1 MHWRNTVMVVGLV
14 PFVACSAGDAV
25 MQTDGAEPPAER
37 RSSPSV
43 VLVQESDIPADV
55 QPDSWAR
62 LPLPQRDELDEDG
75 QRAFDIIVNPE
86 SRYNT
91 GLRGPVG
98 MWMYSPQMAEHMF
111 PASSYLRFGTSKD
124 QRLTELVILAT
135 AREVRSQYEW
145 TAHEPAALREGLEP
159 EIIELVKRRAD
170 LDAVGDTPGLG
181 ERERLLIEFVREVIT
196 QEKVASETFSQAR
209 DLFGDRGVMDL
220 AGLVGYYN
228 YVNLTIKTFDVQLA
242 PGRERLL
249 PDLW

>member
-1 MHWRNTVMVVGLV
+1 MLWRQIVMVVGLV

-25 MQTDGAEPPAER
+25 RQTGAAEPLAE
-37 RSSPSV
+37 SGSPV
-43 VLVQESDIPADV
+43 VQPSDIPADV

-86 SRYNT
+86 SRYSA
-91 GLRGPVG
+91 GLRGPIG
-98 MWMYSPQMAEHMF
+98 MWMYSPRMAEHIF

-145 TAHEPAALREGLEP
+145 SAHEPAALREGLEP

-170 LDAVGDTPGLG
+170 LDTVADVPGLG
-181 ERERLLIEFVREVIT
+181 EHERVVIEFVREVLT
-196 QEKVASETFSQAR
+196 EEKVRSETFSQAR
-209 DLFGDRGVMDL
+209 DLFGDDGVMDL

-228 YVNLTIKTFDVQLA
+228 YVNLTIKTFDLQLA

-249 PDLW
+249 PDPW

>member
-1 MHWRNTVMVVGLV
+1 MLWRNIVMVVGLV

-25 MQTDGAEPPAER
+25 MQTGEAEPLAE
-37 RSSPSV
+37 SDSSV
-43 VLVQESDIPADV
+43 VQPSDIPADV

-86 SRYNT
+86 SRYST

-145 TAHEPAALREGLEP
+145 TTHEPAALREGLEP

-181 ERERLLIEFVREVIT
+181 ERERLLIAFVREVIT

-209 DLFGDRGVMDL
+209 DLFGDPGVMDL

>member
-1 MHWRNTVMVVGLV
+1 MRWQDVVIAVVLV
-14 PFVACSAGDAV
+14 SFVACTAGDAV
-25 MQTDGAEPPAER
+25 RQTDEAEPLAE
-37 RSSPSV
+37 SGSSV
-43 VLVQESDIPADV
+43 VQPSDIPADV

-86 SRYNT
+86 SRYST
-91 GLRGPVG
+91 GLRGPLA
-98 MWMYSPQMAEHMF
+98 MWMYSPRLAEHMF

-170 LDAVGDTPGLG
+170 LDTVGDTPGLG
-181 ERERLLIEFVREVIT
+181 ERERLVIEFVREVLT
-196 QEKVASETFSQAR
+196 EEKVSSETFSQAR
-209 DLFGDRGVMDL
+209 NLFGDRGVMDL
-220 AGLVGYYN
+220 AGLVAYYN
-228 YVNLTIKTFDVQLA
+228 LVNITLKTFDVQLA

>member
-1 MHWRNTVMVVGLV
+1 MDWRNTVMVVGLV

-25 MQTDGAEPPAER
+25 MQTDGAEPAAER
-37 RSSPSV
+37 SSSSSV

-86 SRYNT
+86 SRYST

-98 MWMYSPQMAEHMF
+98 MWMHSPQMAEHMF